1 MKKIFLDDL
10 RSVDMSHNPNKG
22 LGVVT
27 DFVIARNDEDFIKL
41 VDENINDITLV
52 SFDHDLAC
60 FREGNE
66 FTGKTACEYLIH
78 KCLEVGRKF
87 TDWYVH
93 TDNTCGRENILGL
106 ILNYI
111 KKVDGVD
118 TSDFRYFHRGR
129 VNGKF
134 V

>member
-27 DFVIARNDEDFIKL
+27 DFVIARNDEDFIKMI
-41 VDENINDITLV
+41 DENINDITLV

-60 FREGNE
+60 FKDGNE
-66 FTGKTACEYLIH
+66 FTGKTACEYLVH
-78 KCLEVGRKF
+78 KCLETGRKF
-87 TDWYVH
+87 PDWYVH